1 MRFHD
6 FEVEGGGGTK
16 LEEWHS
22 LAKMRPL
29 APPAHKPKPEADP
42 RQAGAAPSQPDGKKP
57 KTPGAQAPAFLRKL
71 VEGNALELLHEDGIW
86 PVDLVGI
93 SDEKGYRPPR
103 ASAKQARGAHPNPNP
118 NPNPNPTPNPNPK
131 PNQVRA
137 PQGPR
142 AREHPPTAAQP
153 RSDRGQGQG

>member
-57 KTPGAQAPAFLRKL
+57 KTPGAQAPWLGL
-71 VEGNALELLHEDGIW
+71 ALGLGLG
-86 PVDLVGI
+86 LGL
-93 SDEKGYRPPR
+93 
-103 ASAKQARGAHPNPNP
+103 
-118 NPNPNPTPNPNPK
+118 
-131 PNQVRA
+131 
-137 PQGPR
+137 
-142 AREHPPTAAQP
+142 
-153 RSDRGQGQG
+153 

>member
-71 VEGNALELLHEDGIW
+71 VEGNALELIHEDGIW

-103 ASAKQARGAHPNPNP
+103 TRLWN
-118 NPNPNPTPNPNPK
+118 
-131 PNQVRA
+131 
-137 PQGPR
+137 
-142 AREHPPTAAQP
+142 
-153 RSDRGQGQG
+153 

>member
-103 ASAKQARGAHPNPNP
+103 TRLSPMHARFDAQGDDPLELTLCWSPVRGATLPGPLQWTQP
-118 NPNPNPTPNPNPK
+118 PQPTPF
-131 PNQVRA
+131 R
-137 PQGPR
+137 
-142 AREHPPTAAQP
+142 HH
-153 RSDRGQGQG
+153 

>member
-71 VEGNALELLHEDGIW
+71 VEGNALELIHEDGIW

-103 ASAKQARGAHPNPNP
+103 ASAKQFSVG
-118 NPNPNPTPNPNPK
+118 K
-131 PNQVRA
+131 K
-137 PQGPR
+137 
-142 AREHPPTAAQP
+142 REGEDGRMWETRHGKL
-153 RSDRGQGQG
+153 SDL

>member
-29 APPAHKPKPEADP
+29 APPAHKPKPEAGP

-57 KTPGAQAPAFLRKL
+57 KTSGCNWEYHRNQVPMVHSEDEIV
-71 VEGNALELLHEDGIW
+71 VEGYLWSLTEASGAL
-86 PVDLVGI
+86 
-93 SDEKGYRPPR
+93 
-103 ASAKQARGAHPNPNP
+103 
-118 NPNPNPTPNPNPK
+118 
-131 PNQVRA
+131 
-137 PQGPR
+137 GPGT
-142 AREHPPTAAQP
+142 HGG
-153 RSDRGQGQG
+153 S

>member
-57 KTPGAQAPAFLRKL
+57 KTPGAQASWLGLAL
-71 VEGNALELLHEDGIW
+71 VSGFGL
-86 PVDLVGI
+86 
-93 SDEKGYRPPR
+93 
-103 ASAKQARGAHPNPNP
+103 
-118 NPNPNPTPNPNPK
+118 
-131 PNQVRA
+131 
-137 PQGPR
+137 
-142 AREHPPTAAQP
+142 
-153 RSDRGQGQG
+153 